1 MAGTFDSRGESLS
14 HEAGLSRLTKLGPSL
29 LCSGAY
35 MTQVMHLRD
44 VSLRFEIWDTAGQ
57 EKYRSVAPLYYRG
70 AHAALLVYDI
80 SKRVQ
85 AAESSSYGPV
95 CQLRLTLGLTSTGN
109 ISQSPAV
116 APGAGETLHPRI
128 DRHMADRQQDGPGP
142 GSTGLRAGRR
152 ERHPLNPNS

>member
-1 MAGTFDSRGESLS
+1 
-14 HEAGLSRLTKLGPSL
+14 
-29 LCSGAY
+29 

-80 SKRVQ
+80 SKRVP
-85 AAESSSYGPV
+85 AAESGGYSPV
-95 CQLRLTLGLTSTGN
+95 CQLRLTVDLTSTGN
-109 ISQSPAV
+109 ISQSSVV

-128 DRHMADRQQDGPGP
+128 DSHMADRQQDRPGP
-142 GSTGLRAGRR
+142 GSTGLGAGTR
-152 ERHPLNPNS
+152 ERHSLYQPCQTALTLFSCHPSGRT